1 MVERS
6 FEANKQVSRDAILA
20 VNGRPQMIRV
30 RDTTIPL
37 LMVEDRPFEGA
48 TTYLT
53 GGLSD
58 VPVVERPMQP
68 PLGAEVIG
76 VCDHGTE
83 DFPRVLSEIV
93 LRVRRR
99 ESGPL
104 RHEIMPDVVP
114 AETSDDLRHAWFV
127 DPAYWEHGFEPR
139 VYDYKT
145 VAWLLV
151 VPISEGER
159 QVAERDG
166 ADALA
171 LLLDGTRISDLRR
184 KPVA

>member
-1 MVERS
+1 MGERA
-6 FEANKQVSRDAILA
+6 FAANKHVSRDAILA
-20 VNGRPQMIRV
+20 VNGRPQMIRAG
-30 RDTTIPL
+30 DTGIPL
-37 LMVEDRPFEGA
+37 LMVENRPFEGA

-58 VPVVERPMQP
+58 VPVVERPMTP

-76 VCDHGTE
+76 VCDRDTPA
-83 DFPRVLSEIV
+83 FPQLLAEIV

-104 RHEIMPDVVP
+104 RHEIMPDLVP
-114 AETSDDLRHAWFV
+114 AETSHDLRHVWFV
-127 DPAYWEHGFEPR
+127 DPAYWESGFEPR
-139 VYDYKT
+139 EYDYKT
-145 VAWLLV
+145 VAWLLA

-159 QVAERDG
+159 LVAERDG
-166 ADALA
+166 SDALA
-171 LLLDGTRISDLRR
+171 LLLDGTRVSDLRR